1 MISILVEQNYKDN
14 LRFLQL
20 TEGIT
25 SRQRHRSDV
34 EIYGSV
40 EEIPNDSRP
49 VILVSQSMSWAQKRI
64 GELCRAGFY
73 PIVFGHSRPNLPY
86 RYCCV
91 LPDYTRAAYR
101 LTRHLITKKS
111 GGRVA
116 ILGYNGDSMPD
127 RLKYI
132 GIKEA
137 LAEAGASHELFK
149 NFGNIG
155 DCLSGFSSRAD
166 GFDVAVCCNDN
177 IAVALTALYPE
188 LSARLTLGSCS
199 GSKISE
205 FFENPY
211 PVCRI
216 DYIAA
221 GEMLARLSD
230 LVARDSS
237 LYSGVIT
244 LDMQTNF
251 EDCELSD
258 RPDGGEVD
266 FYGDK
271 GLLRM
276 ERLNAMLEYADD
288 CDLAILDGLVRA
300 RTYVEIADACFIA
313 EGTVKYRTKKLLE
326 HAGVATKRE
335 LVDMLSEFGIA
346 KNLVRRE
353 RG

>member
-25 SRQRHRSDV
+25 SRQRRRSDV
-34 EIYGSV
+34 EIYRSV

-288 CDLAILDGLVRA
+288 CDLEILDGLVRA